1 MSRISFEVFPP
12 RTAEGEL
19 RLWQTIDRLAP
30 LEPSFVS
37 VTCGAGG
44 SATEATLGVLQAL
57 VDRSGLVVAGH
68 LNCVGRSRA
77 TIDAEIVRYRD
88 AGIRHVVALRGD
100 VPGGGAFEP
109 HPDGYAGS
117 VELVQAIRRLGAFE
131 VSVAAYPEPHPD
143 SVSMLHDLR
152 VLARKAEAGA
162 TRAITQFCFDTDAIV
177 RLRARISGA
186 GIPLTVVPGILLAT
200 DFAAVSRMAVR
211 CGASL
216 PAWLAERFAGL
227 DDDPQTRKLVGAI
240 VAGEQVERLRGE
252 GFEDFHFYTLNQGDL
267 APAVCRLLGVRPAPE
282 PDRHTT
288 PERSAA

>member
-12 RTAEGEL
+12 RTPAGEL
-19 RLWQTIDRLAP
+19 RLWRTIDRLAP

-44 SATEATLGVLQAL
+44 SATEATLGVLQSLAQRSAL
-57 VDRSGLVVAGH
+57 PLAGH

-77 TIDAEIVRYRD
+77 EIATEIARYWS

-100 VPGGGAFEP
+100 VPGGGPFEP
-109 HPDGYAGS
+109 HPDGHRSS
-117 VELVQAIRRLGAFE
+117 VELIHAIRGHGPFE

-143 SVSMLHDLR
+143 SVSVLHDLR
-152 VLARKAEAGA
+152 VLARKADAGA
-162 TRAITQFCFDTDAIV
+162 TRAITQFCFETDAIV
-177 RLRARISGA
+177 KLRERIAGA

-200 DFAAVSRMAVR
+200 DFAAVRRMAER
-211 CGASL
+211 CGAGI
-216 PAWLAERFAGL
+216 PAWLGERFAGL
-227 DDDPQTRKLVGAI
+227 DDDHQTRKLVGAI
-240 VAGEQVERLRGE
+240 VAAEQVDRLRRE

-282 PDRHTT
+282 RN
-288 PERSAA
+288 AA